1 MVLSPR
7 DHSPGK
13 VVFPMTQ
20 EERLRFLLHALLAER
35 PGGQDIAIPRR
46 PGDRRRLLRALMNTR
61 PPDPIPPAVLAVQDA
76 FLQAELAEKNITR
89 LADLTPRQPGRY
101 LWQGDITT
109 LAVDAIVNAA
119 NSQMLGCFVPCHG
132 CIDNAIHSAAGMELR
147 QACAQLMARQGHEE
161 PTGQAKLT
169 PGYHLPCRY
178 VLHTVGPIITGPVT
192 GRDQALL
199 ASCYRACLAL
209 AEAHGLAS
217 VAFCCI
223 STGEFHFPNDLAAQI
238 AVDTVSAWQ
247 RDHPQAPAVVF
258 NVFKDEDRAL
268 YEALL
273 R

>member
-7 DHSPGK
+7 DHFPGK

-20 EERLRFLLHALLAER
+20 EERLRFLLQALLAER

-46 PGDRRRLLRALMNTR
+46 PEDRRRLLRALMNTR
-61 PPDPIPPAVLAVQDA
+61 PPDPIPLEVLAVQDA

>member
-1 MVLSPR
+1 
-7 DHSPGK
+7 
-13 VVFPMTQ
+13 MTQ
-20 EERLRFLLHALLAER
+20 EERLHFLLQALLAER
-35 PGGQDIAIPRR
+35 PGGWGHRHPRR

-61 PPDPIPPAVLAVQDA
+61 PPDPIPPGGAGGSG
-76 FLQAELAEKNITR
+76 R
-89 LADLTPRQPGRY
+89 LSPGRAGGKIHHPPGRPPPPAAGAVP
-101 LWQGDITT
+101 LAGGTSPP

-119 NSQMLGCFVPCHG
+119 NRQMLGCFVPCHG

-147 QACAQLMARQGHEE
+147 QACAQLMAPPGHEE

-192 GRDQALL
+192 QRDQALL

-223 STGEFHFPNDLAAQI
+223 STGSSTSPTTWPPRSPWTPSPPGSGTTPPGPGGG
-238 AVDTVSAWQ
+238 VQ
-247 RDHPQAPAVVF
+247 RVQ
-258 NVFKDEDRAL
+258 R
-268 YEALL
+268 

>member
-7 DHSPGK
+7 DHFPGK

-20 EERLRFLLHALLAER
+20 EERLRFLLQALLAER

-61 PPDPIPPAVLAVQDA
+61 PPDPIPPEVLAVQDA
-76 FLQAELAEKNITR
+76 FLQAELAGKTITR

-109 LAVDAIVNAA
+109 LAVDAIV
-119 NSQMLGCFVPCHG
+119 
-132 CIDNAIHSAAGMELR
+132 NAIHSAAGMELR

-192 GRDQALL
+192 RRDQALL

-209 AEAHGLAS
+209 AEEHGLAS

>member
-1 MVLSPR
+1 MKRMEDLTYCVSYLAA
-7 DHSPGK
+7 
-13 VVFPMTQ
+13 
-20 EERLRFLLHALLAER
+20 ERFGAKKARETVATLEGDEHALFEAYRTLANVRE
-35 PGGQDIAIPRR
+35 PMPATDKFFAAQDRMLQGLIAEAGILDASALPRT
-46 PGDRRRLLRALMNTR
+46 PLDGRLS
-61 PPDPIPPAVLAVQDA
+61 
-76 FLQAELAEKNITR
+76 
-89 LADLTPRQPGRY
+89 
-101 LWQGDITT
+101 LWRGDITT
-109 LAVDAIVNAA
+109 LAADVVVNAA
-119 NSQMLGCFVPCHG
+119 NSRLLGCWVPGHH

-192 GRDQALL
+192 RRDQALL